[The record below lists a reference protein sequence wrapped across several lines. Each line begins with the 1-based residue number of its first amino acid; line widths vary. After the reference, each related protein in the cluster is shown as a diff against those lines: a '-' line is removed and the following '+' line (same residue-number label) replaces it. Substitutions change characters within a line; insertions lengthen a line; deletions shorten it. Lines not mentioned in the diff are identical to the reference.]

1 MTNHYYSKTSTTPL
15 QTQQIEHKIA
25 GHLYKFKT
33 ASAVFSKD
41 AVDFGSHF
49 LIDYMLTEPLH
60 NKDLLDVGCGYGP
73 IGIVLAHQFSELNVN
88 MVDVNQRALM
98 IARQNI
104 DSYHLS
110 QRATVFASDCL
121 QAVSGQYDY
130 IVTNPPIRAGKAVVH
145 QIFKDSY
152 QHLKSGGQLVVV
164 IQKKQGAPS
173 AQRFIESVFGNCTI
187 VKKRAGYY
195 LLKAMK

>member
-1 MTNHYYSKTSTTPL
+1 MTDHYYSSTSTAPL
-15 QTQQIEHKIA
+15 QARQIEHKIA

-49 LIDYMLTEPLH
+49 LIDYMLCEPLH
-60 NKDLLDVGCGYGP
+60 NKKMLDVGCGYGP
-73 IGIVLAHQFSELNVN
+73 ISIVLAHQFNSLNID

-98 IARQNI
+98 MAQHNI
-104 DSYHLS
+104 DHYHLN
-110 QRATVFASDCL
+110 QRVKTFASDCL
-121 QAVSGQYDY
+121 QAVSAQYDY
-130 IVTNPPIRAGKAVVH
+130 IVTNPPIRAGKVVVH
-145 QIFKDSY
+145 QIFTESY
-152 QHLKSGGQLVVV
+152 QHLTKGGQLVVV

-173 AQRFIESVFGNCTI
+173 AQRFIENVFGNCAI

-195 LLKAMK
+195 LLLAYK